1 MSLVPHEGVHSVTL
15 RESFYEVVL
24 VMPDA
29 LGEVGCY
36 SYVECAV
43 AFVGEDVD
51 VGLFHCVILLDSGLV
66 SGYGDY
72 RQSMRGGLAAPLTAP
87 LDSRFRRNDELGGRE

>member
-1 MSLVPHEGVHSVTL
+1 
-15 RESFYEVVL
+15 
-24 VMPDA
+24 MPDA

-51 VGLFHCVILLDSGLV
+51 VGLFHWAILLGSGLV

-72 RQSMRGGLAAPLTAP
+72 RQSMRGGLAAPPTTP
-87 LDSRFRRNDELGGRE
+87 LDSGLRRNDESGGPE